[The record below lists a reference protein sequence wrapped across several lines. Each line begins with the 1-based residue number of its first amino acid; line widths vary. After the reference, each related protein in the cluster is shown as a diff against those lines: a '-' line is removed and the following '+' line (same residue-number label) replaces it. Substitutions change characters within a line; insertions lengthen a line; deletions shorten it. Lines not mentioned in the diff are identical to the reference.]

1 MTPEQAYRRGIDCG
15 KQCHHWRR
23 YSFAYPPEGP
33 VFDAYLSGWKHG
45 LSLRDPSLSPQPG
58 DVLLLDGG
66 ERLEVKL
73 VGVYTVTLTDGTV
86 SLDTFVWK
94 ASISQILALGI
105 PRST

>member
-1 MTPEQAYRRGIDCG
+1 MTPEQAYQRGVECG
-15 KQCHHWRR
+15 RAGYHWRR

-66 ERLEVKL
+66 ERAEVKSL
-73 VGVYTVTLTDGTV
+73 GVYSVTLIDGV
-86 SLDTFVWK
+86 MSLDTFVWRMRR
-94 ASISQILALGI
+94 SQVLALGI